1 MQQHALAE
9 PIADGNSTEFATIS
23 EAIAEFQAGRF
34 VLIVDDEDRENEG
47 DLAIPA
53 QFCGSAE
60 VNFMAR
66 EGRGLICM
74 PMLGKRLDE
83 LKIPMMVVRTGHAQ
97 STAFTVSVDARD
109 EITTGISAADRAVTI
124 QRLIDPGTRP
134 EEIVQPGHLFP
145 LRYME
150 GGVLRRAGHTE
161 ASIDLARLAGLYPAA
176 VICEVMAEDGTMA
189 RLQYLKAFAA
199 RHNIKMI
206 TVAQL
211 VGYRRRTETLVKR
224 VVETELPTEF
234 GSFTVMAYESM
245 VSDEHHL
252 AIAKGNLRVG
262 PPPLVRMH
270 SECLTGDVFGSQRC
284 DCGAQL
290 RAAMQRIAE
299 EGRGVIVYLR
309 HHEGR
314 GIGLVPKLQAYNL
327 QDRGMDT
334 VEANVHLGFPPD
346 ARDYGLGAQILVDL
360 GLSKIRLLTN
370 NPSKRAGIQGF
381 GLEVVER
388 IPLQASLTPRNERYL
403 RTKREKLGH
412 LLDLASE
419 DPSPLS
425 GETGPTRRRN
435 GP

>member
-1 MQQHALAE
+1 LARRPRAE
-9 PIADGNSTEFATIS
+9 SKGSSGRTRFATIP
-23 EAIAEFQAGRF
+23 EAIGEFKAGRF

-53 QFCGSAE
+53 EFCGPE
-60 VNFMAR
+60 QVNFMAR

-83 LKIPMMVVRTGHAQ
+83 LNIPMMVVRSGQMQ
-97 STAFTVSVDARD
+97 STAFTVSVDAR
-109 EITTGISAADRAVTI
+109 EGITTGISAADRAVTI
-124 QRLIDPGTRP
+124 RKLIDPATTAD
-134 EEIVQPGHLFP
+134 EIVRPGHLFP
-145 LRYME
+145 LRYVE

-176 VICEVMAEDGTMA
+176 VICEAMADDGTMA
-189 RLQYLKAFAA
+189 RLPYLQRFAR
-199 RHNIKMI
+199 RHGIRMI
-206 TVAQL
+206 SVAQL
-211 VGYRRRTETLVKR
+211 VEYRRRNETLVHR

-234 GSFTVMAYESM
+234 GSFMLIAYESL

-252 AIAKGNLRVG
+252 AMIRGDLRVG
-262 PPPLVRMH
+262 PPPLIRMH
-270 SECLTGDVFGSQRC
+270 SECLTGDVFGSLRC

-290 RAAMQRIAE
+290 RIALQRIAE
-299 EGRGVIVYLR
+299 DDRGAVVYLR

-327 QDRGMDT
+327 QDQGLDT

-346 ARDYGLGAQILVDL
+346 ARDYGIGAQILVDL

-370 NPSKRAGIQGF
+370 NPAKRAGIQGF

-388 IPLQASLTPRNERYL
+388 IPLTVETTDTNERYL
-403 RTKREKLGH
+403 TAKQEKLGH
-412 LLDLASE
+412 LLALGRQPPGLRTLRSSD
-419 DPSPLS
+419 
-425 GETGPTRRRN
+425 GP
-435 GP
+435 